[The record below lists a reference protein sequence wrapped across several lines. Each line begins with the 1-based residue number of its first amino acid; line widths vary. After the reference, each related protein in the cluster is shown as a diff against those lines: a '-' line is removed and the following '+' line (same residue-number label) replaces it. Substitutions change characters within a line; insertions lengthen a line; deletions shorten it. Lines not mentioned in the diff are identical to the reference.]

1 MKKGLH
7 DEMKDDLRPEYDL
20 SQLLLRGVRG
30 KYAERLRAE
39 GAIMPEVDAH
49 TQSRP
54 ENFLGGIGPGLPV
67 RIKADPRRRGVV
79 MDKTRKRAQRRYWQ
93 VMFPEGPD
101 FVLESQL
108 ELISDRLEDPIELLE
123 HGKFGRARDLRE
135 ILTYTRLNGRLANLI
150 YSMETTN
157 TDFYAYQFKPVVN
170 FLASPGNGIVI
181 ADEVGLGKTIEAGLI
196 WTELR
201 SREDARRLLV
211 LCPAMLQQ
219 KWREELLNRFG
230 IDAEIT
236 DAAGVMQRFSEFHS
250 GSRRDYAL
258 IGSMQGLRP
267 RKKWDT
273 DPSISGAAS
282 ELARYLREC
291 EYDEPLLDLLIV
303 DEAHYL
309 RNPET
314 STSDIGRL
322 LRNVSTHVV
331 LLSATPIHLRSRDL
345 YQLLNLVDED
355 TFNQPDVFDFIL
367 EANEPLVTAREM
379 VLGGRESAADV
390 VDALASARSHPLLN
404 SNRQLASLLDAPP
417 TDKELNE
424 EEYRSELANK
434 LEKINLLGRVV
445 TRTRKREVEE
455 WRVLREA
462 VPEEIELTPAE
473 REFYESVTGLVRE
486 YCEQREAHEG
496 FLLVTPQRQ
505 MASSMP
511 AALREWITRASVDA
525 HAMYEDLGADDSPA
539 LEHLGPLVGEI
550 THRVYELGDY
560 DELKKSD
567 SKYARFSRMLKRY
580 LTEFPKEKVVLFA
593 YFRATLHYLYERLTD
608 DGIRSI
614 TLTGGTGIDKHEI
627 IGQFRDA
634 KGPSVLLSSEVAS
647 EGVDLQFARVIVNYD
662 LPWNPMKV
670 EQRIGRIDRLGQKAP
685 KITIWNLFYSDTIDS
700 RIYNRLYMRLGLFER
715 TLGGLEAVLGEKIR
729 GLTME
734 LLRGRITPA
743 QEEERIE
750 QAAMALAN
758 YRLQEEELE
767 QEAGNLI
774 AHGDYILNQ
783 VRAMRE
789 LNRWI
794 TGEDL
799 WVYVRDFFTREYK
812 GSDFKQITADDPVFD
827 IKLSADARF
836 ELDQFL
842 RSEKLLHQTALSGG
856 NPQGVRCEFRNRPRG
871 HTRATVEYIT
881 QFHPLIRFVS
891 WCLRGRDTHHYHPTV
906 SVVVAREVLP
916 SIPCGVYGFTV
927 HRWSVR
933 GLRSVERLN
942 FEVKS
947 LNGTGTF
954 LNDDDAEQVVT
965 TAARNGS
972 DWLEAKTE
980 IRLSHATDVVSDC
993 IDQAESR
1000 FRDYVN
1006 EARFENEDRAD
1017 VRKRSLERHW
1027 NRQRS
1032 QQEEIIARHRARKRV
1047 RLLPAVEGKLAKLN
1061 EKMEQRLR
1069 EIESQRTLR
1078 SHPQE
1083 ICMGLI
1089 RIE

>member
-1 MKKGLH
+1 MN
-7 DEMKDDLRPEYDL
+7 DELRQEYDL
-20 SQLLLRGVRG
+20 SQLLLHGVRG

-39 GAIMPEVDAH
+39 GAVTPDEDLGTGSHPESVVADIA
-49 TQSRP
+49 
-54 ENFLGGIGPGLPV
+54 PGSPI

-79 MDKTRKRAQRRYWQ
+79 TGKTRDRAQRRYWQ

-108 ELISDRLEDPIELLE
+108 ELVSDGLEDPIELLE
-123 HGKFGRARDLRE
+123 QGKFGRAQDLRE

-170 FLASPGNGIVI
+170 FLESPGNGIVI

-211 LCPAMLQQ
+211 LCPAMLQE

-230 IDAEIT
+230 INAEIT
-236 DAAGVMQRFSEFHS
+236 DAVGVRQRFSEFHS

-267 RKKWDT
+267 RKRWDT
-273 DPSISGAAS
+273 DRSIGGAAT
-282 ELARYLREC
+282 ELARYLLEH
-291 EYDEPLLDLLIV
+291 EYDEPPLDLLIV

-309 RNPET
+309 RNPGT

-367 EANEPLVTAREM
+367 AANEPLVAAREM
-379 VLGGRESAADV
+379 VLGGRESAAEV
-390 VDALASARSHPLLN
+390 VDALVSARSHPLLD

-417 TDKELNE
+417 TDEDLNE

-462 VPEEIELTPAE
+462 VAEEIELTPPE
-473 REFYESVTGLVRE
+473 RKFYENVTGLVRE

-505 MASSMP
+505 MSSSMP
-511 AALREWITRASVDA
+511 AALRDWMNRAAVDV
-525 HAMYEDLGADDSPA
+525 HAIYEDFGAEDSLTP
-539 LEHLGPLVGEI
+539 EHLGPIVGEI
-550 THRVYELGDY
+550 TRRVHKLGNY
-560 DELKKSD
+560 DELKDCD

-580 LTEFPKEKVVLFA
+580 LTEFPQEKVVLFA
-593 YFRATLHYLYERLTD
+593 YFRATLDYLNERLTD
-608 DGIRSI
+608 EGVRSI
-614 TLTGGTGIDKHEI
+614 TLTGVTGLDKHEI
-627 IGQFRDA
+627 ISRFRDA
-634 KGPSVLLSSEVAS
+634 EGPSVLLSSEVAS

-670 EQRIGRIDRLGQKAP
+670 EQRIGRIDRLGQQAP
-685 KITIWNLFYSDTIDS
+685 KIAIWNLFYSDTIDS
-700 RIYNRLYMRLGLFER
+700 RIYNRLYKRLGLFER

-734 LLRGRITPA
+734 LLRGTITPE
-743 QEEERIE
+743 QEEARIE
-750 QAAMALAN
+750 QAALALAN

-799 WVYVRDFFTREYK
+799 WAYVKDFFTREYK
-812 GSDFKQITADDPVFD
+812 GTDFKQITADDPVFD
-827 IKLSADARF
+827 IKLSGDARF
-836 ELDQFL
+836 HLDQFL
-842 RSEKLLHQTALSGG
+842 RSEKLLHQTALSTG
-856 NPQGVRCEFRNRPRG
+856 NPKGIRCEFRNRPRI
-871 HTRATVEYIT
+871 HAHATAEYIT
-881 QFHPLIRFVS
+881 QFHPLTRFVS
-891 WCLRGRDTHHYHPTV
+891 QCLRDRDTHHYHQTV
-906 SVVVAREVLP
+906 SVALACEVVP
-916 SIPCGVYGFTV
+916 SIPSGIYGFTV

-947 LNGTGTF
+947 LNGTGAF
-954 LNDDDAEQVVT
+954 LSDEDAEQVVT

-972 DWLEAKTE
+972 DWLEARTDVQ
-980 IRLSHATDVVSDC
+980 LSYATSVVSDC
-993 IDQAESR
+993 IDRAERR
-1000 FRDYVN
+1000 FQDYVN

-1032 QQEEIIARHRARKRV
+1032 QQEEIIARHQAHKRV

-1061 EKMEQRLR
+1061 EKMEQQLR
-1069 EIESQRTLR
+1069 EIESQRTL
-1078 SHPQE
+1078 SFHPQE

>member
-1 MKKGLH
+1 MKKGYH
-7 DEMKDDLRPEYDL
+7 DEMNDELRPEYDL
-20 SQLLLRGVRG
+20 SQLLLSGVRG
-30 KYAERLRAE
+30 KYAKRLRAE
-39 GAIMPEVDAH
+39 GATLPDSETRVERPPEPVSA
-49 TQSRP
+49 R
-54 ENFLGGIGPGLPV
+54 IAPGSPV

-79 MDKTRKRAQRRYWQ
+79 MDKTRNRAQRRYWQ
-93 VMFPEGPD
+93 VMFPEGSD

-108 ELISDRLEDPIELLE
+108 EVVSEGIEDPIELLE
-123 HGKFGRARDLRE
+123 QGKLGRACDLRE

-170 FLASPGNGIVI
+170 FLESPGNGIVI

-211 LCPAMLQQ
+211 LCPAMLQE

-236 DAAGVMQRFSEFHS
+236 DAAGARQRFSEFHR
-250 GSRRDYAL
+250 GSRSDYAL

-273 DPSISGAAS
+273 DPSMTGAAS
-282 ELARYLREC
+282 ELARYLLEH

-322 LRNVSTHVV
+322 LRSVSIHVV

-367 EANEPLVTAREM
+367 EANEPLVAARDM
-379 VLGGRESAADV
+379 VLRGQQSAAEIM
-390 VDALASARSHPLLN
+390 DALLSARNHPLLD
-404 SNRQLASLLDAPP
+404 SNRQLASLLDTPL
-417 TDKELNE
+417 TDRMLKQ

-462 VPEEIELTPAE
+462 VPEEIELTSAE
-473 REFYESVTGLVRE
+473 REFYERVTGLVRE
-486 YCEQREAHEG
+486 YCDQRDAHEG

-511 AALREWITRASVDA
+511 AALREWMKRAPIDA
-525 HAMYEDLGADDSPA
+525 HAIYEDLGADDSLA
-539 LEHLGPLVGEI
+539 LEHLGPLVREI
-550 THRVYELGDY
+550 TGRVHELGEY
-560 DELKKSD
+560 NELKECD

-580 LTEFPKEKVVLFA
+580 LAEFPREKVVLFA
-593 YFRATLHYLYERLTD
+593 YFRATLEYLHERLTD
-608 DGIRSI
+608 EGIRSV
-614 TLTGGTGIDKHEI
+614 TLTGGSGLDKHEI
-627 IGQFRDA
+627 IGRFRDA
-634 KGPSVLLSSEVAS
+634 MGPSVLLSSEVAS
-647 EGVDLQFARVIVNYD
+647 EGVDLQFARVVVNYD

-670 EQRIGRIDRLGQKAP
+670 EQRIGRIDRLGQQAP
-685 KITIWNLFYSDTIDS
+685 KITIWNLFYADTIDS

-734 LLRGRITPA
+734 LLRGTLSPR

-750 QAAMALAN
+750 QAALALAN

-794 TGEDL
+794 TSEDL
-799 WVYVRDFFTREYK
+799 WVYARDFFTREYK
-812 GSDFKQITADDPVFD
+812 GSEFKQIAADDLVFD

-836 ELDQFL
+836 HLNQFL

-856 NPQGVRCEFRNRPRG
+856 STRGVRCEFRNKPRAQ
-871 HTRATVEYIT
+871 TRATVEYIT
-881 QFHPLIRFVS
+881 QFHPLIRFVNR
-891 WCLRGRDTHHYHPTV
+891 CLSEKDEHHYHPTV
-906 SVVVAREVLP
+906 SLAVAHEVLP
-916 SIPCGVYGFTV
+916 SVSQGIYAFTV

-933 GLRSVERLN
+933 GLRNVERLN

-947 LNGTGTF
+947 LNGTGRF
-954 LNDDDAEQVVT
+954 FDEDDAEQIVT
-965 TAARNGS
+965 TAARSGS
-972 DWLEAKTE
+972 DWLEARSE
-980 IRLSHATDVVSDC
+980 VHLSHATSVVSDC
-993 IDQAESR
+993 IDRAESR

-1032 QQEEIIARHRARKRV
+1032 QQEEIIARHRAHNRT

-1061 EKMEQRLR
+1061 EKMEQQLR
-1069 EIESQRTLR
+1069 EIESQRALR

-1089 RIE
+1089 RVE